1 MCGVI
6 RLYFV
11 QGGIHMKLKIKK
23 RGDKY
28 TCVIDVGING
38 ERKQKRITKAS
49 KKEVEAAVLEIKSQL
64 NRGTYTEPSKMLF
77 SELTRMWLEQKE
89 FEIRYSTFK
98 TYKQVLT
105 TSILPELGNLQIAKI
120 TFQTLISFVNK
131 MYKKSYTKNYVA
143 KHIAV
148 LKMLFSY
155 AVKHGYLANNPAKE
169 LKKQEEK
176 NTVTTVWTDEEMNR
190 FLEVAK
196 GYAYYPAFLLA
207 IACGCRRGEILG
219 LTWDAIDFKDGYIN
233 IQQTLTGD
241 GKLLEKKAKTK
252 QSIRSIKIPPNVLD
266 ELKVLKEKFEIKKNA
281 LKGNFSKFNLV
292 VSSKEGTPVNPRN
305 IGRSM
310 DLITEKAGVPRITF
324 HSLRHTHA
332 TLLMENGVNM
342 KVVSERL
349 GHSNIKTTMD
359 RYTHVSSTLQDQAA
373 EIFGSLLK

>member
-1 MCGVI
+1 
-6 RLYFV
+6 
-11 QGGIHMKLKIKK
+11 MKLKIKQ

-120 TFQTLISFVNK
+120 TYQTLISFVNK
-131 MYKKSYTKNYVA
+131 MYKSDYTKNYVA

-148 LKMLFSY
+148 LKMLFKY
-155 AVKHGYLANNPAKE
+155 AVTHGYLAKSPAKE
-169 LKKQEEK
+169 LKKQEDN
-176 NTVTTVWTDEEMNR
+176 NTVTAVWTEEEANS
-190 FLEVAK
+190 FLEVAR

-207 IACGCRRGEILG
+207 LTCGCRRGEILG
-219 LTWDAIDFKDGYIN
+219 LSWDAIDFENGFVN
-233 IQQTLTGD
+233 IKQTLTGD
-241 GKLLEKKAKTK
+241 GKHLEKKAKTK
-252 QSIRSIKIPPNVLD
+252 QSIRSIKIPKNVLED
-266 ELKVLKEKFEIKKNA
+266 LRVLKQNFDIKKSE
-281 LKGNFSKFNLV
+281 LKGNFLKYNLV

-310 DLITEKAGVPRITF
+310 DLIIEKAEVPRITF

-332 TLLMENGVNM
+332 TLLLENGASM
-342 KVVSERL
+342 KVISERL

-359 RYTHVSSTLQDQAA
+359 RYTHVSHTLQDQAA
-373 EIFGSLLK
+373 DIVGSIFK

>member
-1 MCGVI
+1 
-6 RLYFV
+6 
-11 QGGIHMKLKIKK
+11 MKLNIKK
-23 RGDKY
+23 RRDKF

-38 ERKQKRITKAS
+38 KRKQKRITKAS

-64 NRGTYTEPSKMLF
+64 NRGIYIEPSKILF

-89 FEIRYSTFK
+89 FEIRYSTYK

-105 TSILPELGNLQIAKI
+105 TNILPELGNLPIAKI
-120 TFQTLISFVNK
+120 TYRTLISFVNK
-131 MYKKSYTKNYVA
+131 MYKSNYTKNYVA

-148 LKMLFSY
+148 LKIVFKY
-155 AVKHGYLANNPAKE
+155 AVIHGYLVNNPAKE

-176 NTVTTVWTDEEMNR
+176 NTVTVVWTEEEMNR

-196 GYAYYPAFLLA
+196 GYAYYSAFLLA
-207 IACGCRRGEILG
+207 LTCGCRRGEILG
-219 LTWDAIDFKDGYIN
+219 LTWDAIDFDDRVIN
-233 IQQTLTGD
+233 IKQTLTGD
-241 GKLLEKKAKTK
+241 GKRIEKKAKTNE
-252 QSIRSIKIPPNVLD
+252 SIRSIKIPLKVLD
-266 ELKVLKEKFEIKKNA
+266 ELKLLREKFDIKKNTF
-281 LKGNFSKFNLV
+281 KGNFQKFNLV

-310 DLITEKAGVPRITF
+310 DLIIKKAEVPRITF

-332 TLLMENGVNM
+332 TLLMEIGVNM

-359 RYTHVSSTLQDQAA
+359 RYTHVSPTLQDQAA
-373 EIFGSLLK
+373 EMFGLLIK